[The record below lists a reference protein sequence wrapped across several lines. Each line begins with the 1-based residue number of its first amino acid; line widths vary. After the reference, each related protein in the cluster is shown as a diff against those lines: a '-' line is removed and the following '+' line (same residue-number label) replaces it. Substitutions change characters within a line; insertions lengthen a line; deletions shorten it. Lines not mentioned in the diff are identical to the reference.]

1 MRYRVKGATVILGPP
16 RKDGT
21 RRVYAVRLRDWSRVI
36 RLLRAAGLTTSSDGD
51 ALYVRVPLADQR
63 VFAFLERSSRT
74 EASYEGRST

>member
-1 MRYRVKGATVILGPP
+1 MRYRVKGATVILGPR

-21 RRVYAVRLRDWSRVI
+21 RRVYAVRLRDWSRVD

-63 VFAFLERSSRT
+63 VFSFLERPLRT
-74 EASYEGRST
+74 GVSHESRST